1 MTREAKA
8 YRSKAGVLYQTP
20 REAIAAVLVKVL
32 QAGSESNRIAH
43 RLTHD
48 VSLRH
53 EVIALLQELDAPTAG
68 Q

>member
-8 YRSKAGVLYQTP
+8 YRSKGGTLYPSP
-20 REAIAAVLVKVL
+20 REAIEADLVKVL

-48 VSLRH
+48 ISLRH
-53 EVIALLQELDAPTAG
+53 EVIALLQELENPHT
-68 Q
+68 